1 MCIYDVQDYLVLCI
15 MLGHPSYLRIN
26 RAQIPYHLQLPDVS
40 NRIGY
45 VHLNTRNTL
54 CQRNKHRNGANPEQK
69 RMCRFLK
76 EETKI
81 KEKIFT
87 KIPFCDKI
95 VAKFYASLR
104 TGAHHVVVVCLS
116 PHVVNHI

>member
-1 MCIYDVQDYLVLCI
+1 MVRGCFIVCFPLHVMCIYDVPNYLVLCI

-54 CQRNKHRNGANPEQK
+54 CQRSKHRNGTNPEQK
-69 RMCRFLK
+69 RMCTAFERRDKKQRENLYKDSFL
-76 EETKI
+76 
-81 KEKIFT
+81 
-87 KIPFCDKI
+87 
-95 VAKFYASLR
+95 
-104 TGAHHVVVVCLS
+104 
-116 PHVVNHI
+116 